1 MAGFGYFRTNKTHT
15 TSIEELANQNRVV
28 ETLLKEKGFPAQLID
43 LCKDNS
49 LPKGSWEKNKFRGV
63 TVYDSVNYMLCYL
76 PAKIPG
82 EKLEQFIFKIKIEF
96 PVKHK

>member
-1 MAGFGYFRTNKTHT
+1 MTGFGYFRTNKTHT

-49 LPKGSWEKNKFRGV
+49 LPQGSWEKMKFRGV
-63 TVYDSVNYMLCYL
+63 TLYYLLYYL
-76 PAKIPG
+76 PAEIPG